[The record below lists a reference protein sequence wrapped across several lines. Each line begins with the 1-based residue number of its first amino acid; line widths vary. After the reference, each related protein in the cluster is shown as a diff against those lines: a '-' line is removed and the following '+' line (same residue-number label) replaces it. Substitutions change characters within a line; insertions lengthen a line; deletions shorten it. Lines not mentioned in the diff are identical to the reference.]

1 MPKFLYTVIFLL
13 SIPTAILVYA
23 LLELRPYNY
32 FYIFLFL
39 ITTFLFLSGAFSL
52 IGYFIARKLIKK
64 EGEPREIYRTSLK
77 ISSYIAFGVF
87 VILFLLGF
95 KLVSWVNIVLSLG
108 FYLTLGYQLFF
119 YSKRQS

>member
-52 IGYFIARKLIKK
+52 IGYFISRKLLKK

>member
-52 IGYFIARKLIKK
+52 IGYLIARKLLKK
-64 EGEPREIYRTSLK
+64 EGEPREIYRSSLK

-95 KLVSWVNIVLSLG
+95 KLVSWVNILLSVG

-119 YSKRQS
+119 YGKRQS

>member
-13 SIPTAILVYA
+13 SIPTAILIYA

-39 ITTFLFLSGAFSL
+39 VTTFFFLSGAFSL
-52 IGYFIARKLIKK
+52 IGYFISRKLLKK
-64 EGEPREIYRTSLK
+64 EGDPREIYRSSLK
-77 ISSYIAFGVF
+77 LSVYLAFGIF
-87 VILFLLGF
+87 ITLFLLGF

-119 YSKRQS
+119 YSKRQG